1 MNFSAKLF
9 DEMSSVRLDDYE
21 SKQFSI
27 LLSVKETNIL
37 QYKIDRL
44 SKEQVLEAIAS
55 QQVCEDL
62 LSENPEVF
70 AVSQVWGDDA
80 VSLDMVYKD
89 DVPWFADLEK

>member
-1 MNFSAKLF
+1 MSFSTRLF
-9 DEMSSVRLDDYE
+9 DEMSSVRLDDKNGE
-21 SKQFSI
+21 FSI

-37 QYKIDRL
+37 QYKIDGL

-62 LSENPEVF
+62 LSQNPEVF
-70 AVSQVWGDDA
+70 AVSQVWGDDT

-89 DVPWFADLEK
+89 DEPWFADQEK

>member
-1 MNFSAKLF
+1 MNFSTRLF
-9 DEMSSVRLDDYE
+9 DEMSSVRLDDKSRE
-21 SKQFSI
+21 FSI

-70 AVSQVWGDDA
+70 AVSQVWDDDA

-89 DVPWFADLEK
+89 DEPWFADQEK

>member
-1 MNFSAKLF
+1 MSFSTRLF
-9 DEMSSVRLDDYE
+9 DEMSSVRLDDE
-21 SKQFSI
+21 SREFSI

-37 QYKIDRL
+37 QYKIDGL

-70 AVSQVWGDDA
+70 AVSQVWGDDT

-89 DVPWFADLEK
+89 DEPWFADQEK

>member
-1 MNFSAKLF
+1 MSFSTRLF
-9 DEMSSVRLDDYE
+9 DAMSSVRLDDK
-21 SKQFSI
+21 SGGFSI

-37 QYKIDRL
+37 QYKIDGL

-62 LSENPEVF
+62 LSQNPEVF

-89 DVPWFADLEK
+89 DEPWFADQEK

>member
-1 MNFSAKLF
+1 MSLF
-9 DEMSSVRLDDYE
+9 DEMAAVRLDDKSRE
-21 SKQFSI
+21 FSI

-37 QYKIDRL
+37 QYTIDGL

-70 AVSQVWGDDA
+70 AVSQVWGDDS
-80 VSLDMVYKD
+80 VSLDMVYRD
-89 DVPWFADLEK
+89 GEPWFADQDK

>member
-9 DEMSSVRLDDYE
+9 DEMSSVRLDDKSRE
-21 SKQFSI
+21 FSI

-37 QYKIDRL
+37 QYKIDGL

-62 LSENPEVF
+62 LSQNPGVST
-70 AVSQVWGDDA
+70 VSQVWGDDS

-89 DVPWFADLEK
+89 DEPWFADQEK

>member
-1 MNFSAKLF
+1 MSLF
-9 DEMSSVRLDDYE
+9 DEMAAVRLDDKSRE
-21 SKQFSI
+21 FSI

-37 QYKIDRL
+37 QYTIDGL

-70 AVSQVWGDDA
+70 AVSQVWGDDT

-89 DVPWFADLEK
+89 DEPWFADQEK

>member
-1 MNFSAKLF
+1 MSFSTRLF
-9 DEMSSVRLDDYE
+9 DEMSSVRLDDKSRE
-21 SKQFSI
+21 FSI

-37 QYKIDRL
+37 QYKIDGL

-62 LSENPEVF
+62 LSQNPGVST
-70 AVSQVWGDDA
+70 VSQVWGDDT

-89 DVPWFADLEK
+89 DEPWFADQDK

>member
-1 MNFSAKLF
+1 MSFSTKLF
-9 DEMSSVRLDDYE
+9 DEMSSVRLDDKSRE
-21 SKQFSI
+21 FSI

-37 QYKIDRL
+37 QYKIDGL

-70 AVSQVWGDDA
+70 AVSQVWGDDT
-80 VSLDMVYKD
+80 VSLDMVYKNGE
-89 DVPWFADLEK
+89 PWFADQKK

>member
-1 MNFSAKLF
+1 MSFSTRLF
-9 DEMSSVRLDDYE
+9 DEMSSVRLDDKSRE
-21 SKQFSI
+21 FSI

-37 QYKIDRL
+37 QYKIDGL

-70 AVSQVWGDDA
+70 AVSQVWGDDT

-89 DVPWFADLEK
+89 DEPWFADQDK

>member
-9 DEMSSVRLDDYE
+9 DEMSSVRLDDKSRE
-21 SKQFSI
+21 FSI

-37 QYKIDRL
+37 QYKIDGL

-70 AVSQVWGDDA
+70 AVSQVWDDDA

-89 DVPWFADLEK
+89 DEPWFADQDK

>member
-1 MNFSAKLF
+1 MNFSAKLV
-9 DEMSSVRLDDYE
+9 DEMSSVRLDDKNGE
-21 SKQFSI
+21 FSI

-37 QYKIDRL
+37 QYKIDGL

-62 LSENPEVF
+62 LSQNPGVST
-70 AVSQVWGDDA
+70 VSQVWGDDT

-89 DVPWFADLEK
+89 DEPWFADQDK

>member
-9 DEMSSVRLDDYE
+9 DEMSSVRLDDKSRE
-21 SKQFSI
+21 FSI

-55 QQVCEDL
+55 QRVCEDL

-70 AVSQVWGDDA
+70 AVSQVWDDDA

-89 DVPWFADLEK
+89 DEPWFADQDK

>member
-1 MNFSAKLF
+1 
-9 DEMSSVRLDDYE
+9 MSSVRLDDKSRE
-21 SKQFSI
+21 FSI

-37 QYKIDRL
+37 QYKIDGL

-62 LSENPEVF
+62 LSQNPEVST
-70 AVSQVWGDDA
+70 VSQVWGDDS

-89 DVPWFADLEK
+89 DEPWFADQDK

>member
-1 MNFSAKLF
+1 MSFSTRLF
-9 DEMSSVRLDDYE
+9 DEMSSVRLDDKSRE
-21 SKQFSI
+21 FSI

-37 QYKIDRL
+37 QYKIDGL

-62 LSENPEVF
+62 LSQNPEVF
-70 AVSQVWGDDA
+70 AVSQVWGDDT

-89 DVPWFADLEK
+89 DEPWFADQEK

>member
-1 MNFSAKLF
+1 MSFSTRLF
-9 DEMSSVRLDDYE
+9 DEMSSVRLDDK
-21 SKQFSI
+21 SGGFSI

-37 QYKIDRL
+37 QYKIDGL

-62 LSENPEVF
+62 LSQNPEVF
-70 AVSQVWGDDA
+70 AVSQVWGDDT

-89 DVPWFADLEK
+89 DEPWFADQEK

>member
-70 AVSQVWGDDA
+70 AVSHVWGDDT

-89 DVPWFADLEK
+89 DEPWFADLEK

>member
-9 DEMSSVRLDDYE
+9 DEMSSARLDDKSRE
-21 SKQFSI
+21 FSI

-55 QQVCEDL
+55 QQFCEDL
-62 LSENPEVF
+62 LSQNPGVST
-70 AVSQVWGDDA
+70 VSQVWGDDS

-89 DVPWFADLEK
+89 DEPWFADQEK

>member
-1 MNFSAKLF
+1 
-9 DEMSSVRLDDYE
+9 MSSVRLDDKSGE
-21 SKQFSI
+21 FSI

-37 QYKIDRL
+37 QYKIYGL

-70 AVSQVWGDDA
+70 AVSQVWGDDT

-89 DVPWFADLEK
+89 DEPWFADQDK

>member
-1 MNFSAKLF
+1 MSFSTRLF
-9 DEMSSVRLDDYE
+9 DEMSSVRLDDKSRE
-21 SKQFSI
+21 FSI

-37 QYKIDRL
+37 QYKIDGL

-62 LSENPEVF
+62 LSQNPEVF
-70 AVSQVWGDDA
+70 AVSQVWGDDT

-89 DVPWFADLEK
+89 DEPWFADQDK